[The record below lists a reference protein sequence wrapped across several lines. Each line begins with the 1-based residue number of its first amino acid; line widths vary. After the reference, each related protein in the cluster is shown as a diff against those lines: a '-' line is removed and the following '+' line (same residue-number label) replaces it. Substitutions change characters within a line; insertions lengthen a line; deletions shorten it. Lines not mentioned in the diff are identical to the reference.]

1 MKKIL
6 MTLAAVLCCAM
17 TIEAQGL
24 LKPSKMSPWLRGQ
37 YRQQQ
42 EAVKQSGGRLR
53 AQGRPVMKYMLT
65 LVESTDQAQSLR
77 EKGGVVLQDF
87 GEGICA
93 AFVPMDSLGVM
104 EQSSTILR
112 MEANTPPIL
121 HNDTSAVILGA
132 DKLWNGQLQLP
143 QAFTGKGVI
152 AAVMDVGFDFTHPAF
167 RNDDGTSRIKWFWDP
182 TTPDAN
188 NDTFGMMYA
197 TPAEVLAARHSIN
210 ADEDYHGTHVLGS
223 MAGDGLDGRYVGMAP
238 EADIMGANLPMGQM
252 NEEWLEALR
261 QFLINHILGFQGVKD
276 AILQLDMGY
285 AIELVELFKIF
296 QQADVA
302 GQPCVVNWSFGTSP
316 NFYDDGTLYEQV
328 FNRMVGP
335 GRIVVTSAGNSG
347 GEKTYVEKDTYT
359 PMEQEVYYSGR
370 TDRFYVDL
378 RADMSAANFRVGV
391 TLRDVPDTLFF
402 DSRDAIAAAQAGDT
416 LIVMK
421 PEVAMPVF
429 VDALAN
435 DKVAFEILLLPR
447 NDYAKSISGE
457 NGWMQTEGKILID
470 APVEVQMMGCS
481 VRGET
486 VAFSKETPVNSRGC
500 HDHTLGFPAN
510 MERIIAV
517 GAMHHRSQFTNIRG
531 EANSCYPAGSQEGT
545 LVSFSSCG
553 PTLDGRVKPDVVAP
567 GHNILSALNSFYRVN
582 HNMQA
587 TFDETIPLMPYYK
600 RVFGNEYAVWAMSG
614 TSMSSPI
621 TAGIVALWLQAKP
634 DLTPEDILGV
644 IERTSH
650 QPEPDF
656 SGTDKNVYYG
666 WGEIDAYAGLLDILG
681 LTTAIPDLSSH
692 QPAGVTFRLQ
702 GRTLHIDGADD
713 GTPVRIYTTDGR
725 LIAAASL
732 AAGTVILPATAVT
745 GVFAVQVGKQG
756 STLIRM

>member
-1 MKKIL
+1 

-17 TIEAQGL
+17 TTEAQGL
-24 LKPSKMSPWLRGQ
+24 PKPSKMSPWLRGQ

-53 AQGRPVMKYMLT
+53 AQGRPVMKYILT

-77 EKGGVVLQDF
+77 EKGGVVVQDF

-93 AFVPMDSLGVM
+93 AFLPMDSLGVM

-112 MEANTPPIL
+112 MEANKPMTL
-121 HNDTSAVILGA
+121 HNDTSALILST
-132 DKLWNGQLQLP
+132 DKVWNGQSQLP

-182 TTPDAN
+182 TAPNAN
-188 NDTFGMMYA
+188 NDTFGMIYA
-197 TPAEVLAARHSIN
+197 TPAEVLAARHSMD
-210 ADEDYHGTHVLGS
+210 ADVENHGTHVLGS

-238 EADIMGANLPMGQM
+238 EADIMGAYIPLGMM
-252 NEEWLEALR
+252 TDEWLDALR

-276 AILQLDMGY
+276 AILQINMGY
-285 AIELVELFKIF
+285 VIDLVELYKIF
-296 QQADVA
+296 QQADAA
-302 GQPCVVNWSFGTSP
+302 GQPCVVNWSFGAP
-316 NFYDDGTLYEQV
+316 PDFYYDGTLYEQV
-328 FNRMVGP
+328 FNRLVGP
-335 GRIVVTSAGNSG
+335 GRIVVASAGNEG
-347 GEKTYVEKDTYT
+347 GEKTYVEKDAYT
-359 PMEQEVYYSGR
+359 PMEQEVYYSGY
-370 TDRFYVDL
+370 TNRFYMNL
-378 RADMSAANFRVGV
+378 RTDMSAAYFRVSV
-391 TLRDVPDTLFF
+391 TLQGVADTLFF
-402 DSRDAIAAAQAGDT
+402 DTRDAIAAAQAGDT
-416 LIVMK
+416 LRVAV
-421 PEVAMPVF
+421 PEVEMTVSA
-429 VDALAN
+429 DILAN
-435 DKVAFEILLLPR
+435 DKIAFKIMLMPL
-447 NDYAKSISGE
+447 NDYAESITYE
-457 NGWMQTEGKILID
+457 DGWMQTNGKILID
-470 APVEVQMMGCS
+470 APVEIQMMGAS
-481 VRGET
+481 IQGET
-486 VAFSKETPVNSRGC
+486 VTFSEENDENSRGC
-500 HDHTLGFPAN
+500 QKCTVGVPAS

-517 GAMHHRSQFTNIRG
+517 GAMHHRSQFTNIWG
-531 EANSCYPAGSQEGT
+531 ETNSAYPAGSQEGT
-545 LVSFSSCG
+545 LASFSSCG

-567 GHNILSALNSFYRVN
+567 GHNIISALNSFYRNN
-582 HNMQA
+582 HDLQA
-587 TFDETIPLMPYYK
+587 TCDETIPLMPYYK
-600 RVFGNEYAVWAMSG
+600 NVFGNDYAVWAMSG

-621 TAGIVALWLQAKP
+621 TAGVIALWLQAKP

-650 QPEPDF
+650 QPEPEF

-732 AAGTVILPATAVT
+732 AAGTVILPATAGT